1 MRSANDQPA
10 GRAGMPNDPTAE
22 LEVMAAVLVEP
33 SCLDTAL
40 ECGMA
45 SAKFYNTQN
54 AALWALITDIRKE
67 RGTYDEALL
76 VSAMRADAARAER
89 CGGMGHF
96 SALLDRRGTS
106 VHLPEYCAVVD
117 EKYRLRRVIEA
128 ARDVE
133 AAAYVIG
140 ADPAEVEAVAE
151 VRMLAAMRADAKS
164 TMVDLGDLMDRVW
177 TGAPIV
183 TTARTGVEKLDMA
196 IGGLNRGYMTIIP
209 ARPSMGKS
217 SLARQI
223 VAHGIMQDVP
233 RRQQVFSLEGPK
245 ETFASLLAAELL
257 GMGSRDMEAA
267 LKRGQY
273 IAAREDVDAR
283 MRFSPL
289 RIDDSPSPTVADV
302 IRRVRSD
309 ADKYGRPDVVL
320 IDHWHLMTHPR
331 IANDREDTAQERGSR
346 ALRALAK
353 ELDTCLV
360 VLAQLTKAGAGIP
373 TMEDIRECD
382 ALAQDAAQII
392 APYRPKF
399 RSGEVAR
406 ADEEALLVVIK
417 NRYGPTGHV
426 NCNWNG
432 RLTRY
437 V

>member
-1 MRSANDQPA
+1 MRKVSDQPTD
-10 GRAGMPNDPTAE
+10 RAGMPHDAIAE
-22 LEVMAAVLVEP
+22 LEVLAAVLIDP

-45 SAKFYNTQN
+45 AAKFYNSQN
-54 AALWALITDIRKE
+54 AALWSLITDIRKE
-67 RGTYDEALL
+67 RGTYDEVLL
-76 VSAMRADAARAER
+76 VSAMREDTARADR
-89 CGGMGHF
+89 CGGIGHF
-96 SALLDRRGTS
+96 GALLDRRGTTA
-106 VHLPEYCAVVD
+106 HLPGYCALVD
-117 EKYRLRRVIEA
+117 EKYRLRMVIEA

-133 AAAYVIG
+133 AAAFVIG

-151 VRMLAAMRADAKS
+151 ARILAAMRADAKS
-164 TMVDLGDLMDRVW
+164 TMVDIGDLMDRVW
-177 TGAPIV
+177 SGAPVVV
-183 TTARTGVEKLDMA
+183 TERTGVAKLDMA

-223 VAHGIMQDVP
+223 VAHGVMQDVP
-233 RRQQVFSLEGPK
+233 RRQQIFSLEVPR

-257 GMGSRDMEAA
+257 GMGSRDMESA
-267 LKRGQY
+267 LKRGQFL
-273 IAAREDVDAR
+273 AAREDVDAR

-289 RIDDSPSPTVADV
+289 RIDDSPMPTVADV

-309 ADKYGRPDVVL
+309 ADKFGRPDVVL
-320 IDHWHLMTHPR
+320 IDHWHLLSHPR

-426 NCNWNG
+426 NCQWNG